1 MRFVVNLPRT
11 HIRLG
16 VDDSARS
23 TAFYEALFGGPPAS
37 RNTNVI
43 VFEFEEPALLL
54 VLESRPTK
62 GVPQTRP
69 KRAGRHDARRK
80 GPHSVPTGHSTT
92 QARYALVVPDP
103 EDVGKAAVA
112 LWRAGAPLR
121 LQDQGIET
129 IDPDGNSWK
138 VRFVPF
144 TKRPA
149 VITVSAEGANAPN

>member
-1 MRFVVNLPRT
+1 VNVPRT

-16 VDDSARS
+16 IDDSIRS

-37 RNTNVI
+37 RNANVI
-43 VFEFEEPALLL
+43 VFEFDEPALLL
-54 VLESRPTK
+54 VLE
-62 GVPQTRP
+62 TRP
-69 KRAGRHDARRK
+69 ATGPARDRVASVARRGRRRK
-80 GPHSVPTGHSTT
+80 AQLPTPAT
-92 QARYALVVPDP
+92 QGRYALVVPEP
-103 EDVGKAAVA
+103 EHVGKAAVA

-144 TKRPA
+144 ARRLA
-149 VITVSAEGANAPN
+149 VISVSVEGGNATN

>member
-1 MRFVVNLPRT
+1 MNLPRT

-16 VDDSARS
+16 IEDSIRS

-37 RNTNVI
+37 RNANVI
-43 VFEFEEPALLL
+43 VFEFDEPALLL
-54 VLESRPTK
+54 VLETRPADGALRGRVGNVTHRGRRREPARSIPPTK
-62 GVPQTRP
+62 G
-69 KRAGRHDARRK
+69 
-80 GPHSVPTGHSTT
+80 
-92 QARYALVVPDP
+92 RYALVVPEP
-103 EDVGKAAVA
+103 EHVGKAAVA

-144 TKRPA
+144 ARHPA
-149 VITVSAEGANAPN
+149 VIAVSVESRNATN